1 MIKNFT
7 YKEKYDITDVLHVV
21 HLLRDPV
28 DGCPWDKE
36 QTHESIRKN
45 FLEEAYEACDA
56 IDKNDS
62 ELLCEELGDVLLQ
75 VALHSEIEEQAG
87 GFNINDVSD
96 GLCKKLIAR
105 HPHIF
110 GDVSANDSKTVLA
123 NWEDIKRRQ
132 KGQEAGSKP
141 IDDVPDAFP
150 ALYKCQKVQK
160 RAGDAGFDYNNVRE
174 ALSDLKSEIC
184 ELECALDNDTN
195 IEEEIGDIIF
205 SAVNVSRLCGVDA
218 EFAATAACNKFKTR
232 FKMVESA
239 SKEAGLDMKTCG
251 MDKLNKLWKNTK
263 NKE

>member
-7 YKEKYDITDVLHVV
+7 FKAKYDINDVLEIV

-28 DGCPWDKE
+28 EGCPWDKE

-56 IDKNDS
+56 IDKKDK

-75 VALHSEIEEQAG
+75 VALHSEIEKQAG
-87 GFNINDVSD
+87 GFDIDEVAD
-96 GLCKKLIAR
+96 GLCKKLIIR

-110 GDVSANDSKTVLA
+110 GDVSASDTKTVLD
-123 NWEDIKRRQ
+123 NWEEIKRSQ
-132 KGQEAGSKP
+132 KGQKAGSAP

-160 RAGDAGFDYNNVRE
+160 RARDAGFDYENVE
-174 ALSDLKSEIC
+174 QAIGDLKSEIA
-184 ELECALDNDTN
+184 ELELAIESRTN

-205 SAVNVSRLCGVDA
+205 SAVNVSRLCGTDA
-218 EFAATAACNKFKTR
+218 EFAATAACTKFKTR
-232 FKMVESA
+232 FKNVELA
-239 SKEAGLDMKTCG
+239 AIEAGLDLKTCG
-251 MDKLNKLWKNTK
+251 MDKLNELWKNTK